1 MKTIE
6 TYLPVFQGLYGTL
19 LEFDDEEGIINSYN
33 EENGTD
39 FNYDNFN
46 WRYAPYNI
54 EVAKECVT
62 VVENLLKEHGIV
74 KTIKFQELYSPREYN
89 FSNDSINVE
98 VKLNKKELVKYV
110 KENIEAFETYIKEH
124 FTSCIG
130 FSSFFTN
137 NHLEWL
143 KQLKTWK
150 FENETTQV
158 GAILSFISEHLIGG
172 WENCTTSEWLYYGV
186 MEGQCFEPEYE
197 VKE

>member
-1 MKTIE
+1 M
-6 TYLPVFQGLYGTL
+6 
-19 LEFDDEEGIINSYN
+19 
-33 EENGTD
+33 
-39 FNYDNFN
+39 
-46 WRYAPYNI
+46 
-54 EVAKECVT
+54 
-62 VVENLLKEHGIV
+62 
-74 KTIKFQELYSPREYN
+74 
-89 FSNDSINVE
+89 
-98 VKLNKKELVKYV
+98 VKYV

-158 GAILSFISEHLIGG
+158 GAILEFISGHLIEE
-172 WENCTTSEWLYYGV
+172 WENDTASQWLYNEV
-186 MEGQCFEPEYE
+186 MDGQCFEPEYE